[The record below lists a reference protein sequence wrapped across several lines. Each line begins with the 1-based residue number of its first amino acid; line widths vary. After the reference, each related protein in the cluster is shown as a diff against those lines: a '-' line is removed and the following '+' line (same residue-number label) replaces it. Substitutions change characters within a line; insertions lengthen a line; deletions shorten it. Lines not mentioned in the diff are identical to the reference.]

1 MVEGKSKWEIKEK
14 FPVWSGTL
22 VTDGGLVFYGT
33 LDGWF
38 RAVDKDTGKKLWE
51 MKLPSGIIGNPIAY
65 KANGHQYVAVFSGI
79 GGWIG
84 LPVAAGLDPADP
96 YGALGAAGL
105 AFGAGFDKIPLGGM
119 VHTFRI
125 DGAGKTVTASATAT
139 AAAGGGTANAAAKTA
154 R

>member
-1 MVEGKSKWEIKEK
+1 MSTEPWA
-14 FPVWSGTL
+14 
-22 VTDGGLVFYGT
+22 YH
-33 LDGWF
+33 
-38 RAVDKDTGKKLWE
+38 
-51 MKLPSGIIGNPIAY
+51 SGIIGNPIAY